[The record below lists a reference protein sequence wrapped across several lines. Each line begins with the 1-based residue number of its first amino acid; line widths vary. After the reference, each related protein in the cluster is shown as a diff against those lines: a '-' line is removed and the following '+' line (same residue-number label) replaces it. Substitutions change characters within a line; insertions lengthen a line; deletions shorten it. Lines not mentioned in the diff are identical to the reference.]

1 MNKIKNDRKL
11 RNRYSSKT
19 IMLSIIIVN
28 WNTMEAL
35 LNCLN
40 AIFRTI
46 KDIDFEVFV
55 VDNASADN
63 SQKAVKDFF
72 PSVKLIENKENLGF
86 AKANNQ
92 ALQLMKGEYALL
104 LNSDTITTAG
114 AITKILKFMELNQNV
129 GICGGQLLNKDG
141 TKQISFGNISTPLT
155 DLINNTVL
163 RIVFPKKYLGRKCKF
178 DKPVEV
184 ESIIGACMM
193 VRKKAIDNVGLMD
206 ENFFF
211 YYEDMDWCYRM
222 KKGGWNISFYPDAF
236 IYHIRGESSKQLNEN
251 AIIEFWKSKYYFFK
265 KHYDMKTT
273 ILLEIGLLLKT
284 IVGILLNSLP
294 AIFKNRNIK
303 KLRKYMVIFLWH
315 LKGKP

>member
-1 MNKIKNDRKL
+1 MNEIENDRKL
-11 RNRYSSKT
+11 RDCYSSKS

-28 WNTMEAL
+28 WNTREAL

-40 AIFRTI
+40 AIYGTI
-46 KDIDFEVFV
+46 KDIDFETFV
-55 VDNASADN
+55 VDNASTDN

-92 ALQLMKGEYALL
+92 ALKLMKGEYALL
-104 LNSDTITTAG
+104 LNSDTITTDG
-114 AITKILKFMELNQNV
+114 AITKILRFMELNRNV

-141 TKQISFGNISTPLT
+141 TKQRSFDNISTPLT
-155 DLINNTVL
+155 DLINNTAL
-163 RIVFPKKYLGRKCKF
+163 RIIFPKKYLGRKCKF

-222 KKGGWNISFYPDAF
+222 KKRGWNISFYPDAF
-236 IYHIRGESSKQLNEN
+236 IYHIRGESSKQLNEK
-251 AIIEFWKSKYYFFK
+251 ATIEFLKSKYYFFK
-265 KHYDMKTT
+265 KHYDKKTI
-273 ILLEIGLLLKT
+273 ILHEIGLLLKT
-284 IVGILLNSLP
+284 IVGIISNSLF
-294 AIFKNRNIK
+294 AIFKRGNIK
-303 KLRKYMVIFLWH
+303 KVRKYIVVLLWH
-315 LKGKP
+315 LKRKA